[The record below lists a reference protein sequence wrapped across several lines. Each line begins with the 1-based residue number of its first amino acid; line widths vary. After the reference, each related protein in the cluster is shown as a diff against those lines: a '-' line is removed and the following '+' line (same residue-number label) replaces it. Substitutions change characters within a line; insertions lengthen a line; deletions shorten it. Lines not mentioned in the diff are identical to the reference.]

1 MLNLHPEISREAF
14 EGFSKEGLGY
24 RLLRVPVDSCDF
36 SLETYDSLVEK
47 EPVKV
52 AAQRAGKYIFPMLK
66 DIFAVCEEPPEIM
79 VSPWSPPEYMKTN
92 GQRQWGGHL
101 KKEYLPVYPCPAG
114 RGLSG
119 KTNVHSER
127 GKRSTEMGFLPVQC
141 RGGERVSENSSLSC
155 AEKTWAG

>member
-1 MLNLHPEISREAF
+1 M
-14 EGFSKEGLGY
+14 
-24 RLLRVPVDSCDF
+24 
-36 SLETYDSLVEK
+36 
-47 EPVKV
+47 

-92 GQRQWGGHL
+92 GQRQRGGHL
-101 KKEYLPVYPCPAG
+101 KREYYPDWAEYICQYILALQAEGFPVKRMSIQNEA
-114 RGLSG
+114 
-119 KTNVHSER
+119 NE
-127 GKRSTEMGFLPVQC
+127 RSTEMGFLPVQC